1 MTDLFTAGNALSI
14 ALGIALSA
22 AAGFRVF
29 VPLLALS
36 IAGYADALAL
46 SPGFAWIGTLP
57 ALIVFATA
65 TVAEIAAYYIPWV
78 DNALDTLATPAAV
91 IAGTVVSA
99 SVMTEIPPLI
109 KWTLAL
115 IGGGGIAGILQGAT
129 ALLRL
134 KSTALTGGIGN
145 HAVATAE
152 LGGSVFTVGLA
163 FLVPLAAVV
172 FIAVLVAVAFGTAR
186 RLMFGRSR
194 QHTAA
199 ER

>member
-36 IAGYADALAL
+36 IAGYADALTL